1 MTIQVWAPGDEFS
14 AQTILCR
21 SEHADELRAA
31 VLAKRATVTAF
42 QVTPNGEIYIEL
54 LRSLLALRH
63 DANWIPDATSSL
75 SLDTFWIVRNLQRL
89 AHGLS
94 KWDDSAA
101 AGAINHLLSNE
112 DKLHPQ
118 QVSFVRFC
126 DGLVSKVL
134 RRMLWGSPMLIAWPP
149 VFAATSWWQL
159 GSDLATEIATQIA
172 DLKAS
177 FHGKPP
183 AAVQGLTVWLGQVQ
197 SRLSLNL
204 VGTSREDALV
214 EGSALSAALARI
226 HFSGS
231 RYSLSTVFCHRA
243 ADLLFT
249 SRCSSDGLIDW
260 SKANGDGE
268 LKIAVAASGKKML
281 SLLQCHDAMV
291 QAGTLLPDTVRRTT
305 LKNLNSTRNR
315 LLLTHGMG
323 SPTQSDTKNELPAVV
338 TILKSFGGTNW
349 TTAYAAYS
357 SGLSLSPTSLFEVS
371 DGLMQTL
378 QPI

>member
-1 MTIQVWAPGDEFS
+1 MTIQVWAPGEEFI

-21 SEHADELRAA
+21 SEHADALRAA
-31 VLAKRATVTAF
+31 IVARGAAITAF
-42 QVTPNGEIYIEL
+42 QVTPNGHIYIDL
-54 LRSLLALRH
+54 LRSLLALRD

-75 SLDTFWIVRNLQRL
+75 SRESFWIVRNLQRL
-89 AHGLS
+89 AYGLS

-101 AGAINHLLSNE
+101 AGAIRNLLSIE

-118 QVSFVRFC
+118 QVNFVRFC

-149 VFAATSWWQL
+149 AFAATSWWQL

-172 DLKAS
+172 DLKAC

-204 VGTSREDALV
+204 VGASREDALV

-231 RYSLSTVFCHRA
+231 RYSLATVFCHRA

-260 SKANGDGE
+260 SKANGEGE
-268 LKIAVAASGKKML
+268 LKTAVVATGKKSL

-291 QAGTLLPDTVRRTT
+291 EAGTLLSDAIRKTT

-338 TILKSFGGTNW
+338 TILKSFGGTDW

-357 SGLSLSPTSLFEVS
+357 SDLSVSPASLFEVS